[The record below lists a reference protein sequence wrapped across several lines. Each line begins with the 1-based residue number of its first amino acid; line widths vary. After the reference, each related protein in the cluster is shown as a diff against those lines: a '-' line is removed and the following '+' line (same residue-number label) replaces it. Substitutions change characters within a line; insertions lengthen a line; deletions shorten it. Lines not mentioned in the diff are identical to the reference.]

1 MSTQTEVHF
10 CKNCH
15 KETTHILLLI
25 RKKSPFENSKHR
37 KIKEFIHGYIKAWW
51 FGTFLAAMDDFNRH
65 LICEEC
71 GETIIDE

>member
-15 KETTHILLLI
+15 KDTTHIILLI

-37 KIKEFIHGYIKAWW
+37 KAKEFIAEFIKTWW
-51 FGTFLAAMDDFNRH
+51 FGTFLTAMDDFNRH

-71 GETIIDE
+71 GHTIIEE